1 MGKTF
6 ESLITLTQVSDG
18 APGGAG
24 AQLRIEFSHEEV
36 LRYVDGPNEITYS
49 PSELIIT
56 VYELDNPAEVTITTS
71 TDSGEIQEIKLN
83 NYKVI
88 AKFNSQTI
96 NFKHFGSASD
106 NKALY
111 FFVDDYL
118 NLNPTNFSDNSNVL
132 NFQLFEGNKLKAEK
146 KIVFRNAMTNELA
159 SFRVHA
165 SGITSAIQLTKLHF
179 GEEGLTVT
187 NGGLKIKNLDGETVF
202 SGDDNGNLSITGTIT
217 ATKGQ
222 IGGITIAE
230 NGGLYTEGYQI
241 TPDRIIAKNI
251 TLKEEAE
258 IANYIKLGNSYL
270 YNPNAIDEE
279 TGELIRGR
287 NDPLERVVL
296 QSGNILLRDD
306 GYMTLGDITIFGG
319 KKLEGQQSQESY
331 ISSNSNTWKIYE
343 SGLAEFNNIYAD
355 NCHMGNSVLKVDTIQ
370 TGSNLTIYA
379 DSWVVDQVNK
389 DNNYFTLE
397 QVENANFYPGT
408 VLLINGTQYIVQ
420 SSPVDDNSEGENI
433 YVENASGINK
443 GNIITKLG
451 ANEDMIFSIC
461 GQGRINNVNQDFAK
475 GNCLTLS
482 KILVEEFAEGE
493 NVNYQVNFEPQ
504 LVLGNLDRLG
514 DQNITGMG
522 LYAENV
528 YLKGSLTTTTE
539 DNSYAGVN
547 TVNGV
552 TATKFEDIFVGG
564 ASINDNSPII
574 FWAGAK
580 KEENETLEE
589 AIQNAPFQVTKSGS
603 LYASQGVF
611 EGSIISKSR
620 IQGADIYAARIHGWE
635 DDTAAALSIYDV
647 QHGIAFKTESEQTL
661 FTISQNGMV
670 AGETKF
676 IEINGN
682 NVIGYFGNNEY
693 QTVVDI
699 DGVSYRHLLEGE
711 GNEQIWSQGARLTF
725 LKTGEEEADDSD
737 KIPIFN
743 FDINGQN
750 IAQFDQ
756 ELISLNTVTVQA
768 KQNVQFGKNVMLS
781 YKQVSGGYDL
791 YVYTSNNEGGN
802 E

>member
-36 LRYVDGPNEITYS
+36 LRYVDGLNEITYS
-49 PSELIIT
+49 PTELIIA
-56 VYELDNPAEVTITTS
+56 VYELDNPAEVMIVTS
-71 TDSGEIQEIKLN
+71 TDSGEIQEIKIN
-83 NYKVI
+83 NYNVV

-96 NFKHFGSASD
+96 DFKHFGSSSD

-118 NLNPTNFSDNSNVL
+118 NINPVNFSDNSNVL
-132 NFQLFEGNKLKAEK
+132 SFQLFEGNKLKAEK
-146 KIVFRNAMTNELA
+146 KIIFRNAMTNELA
-159 SFRVHA
+159 YFRVHA

-251 TLKEEAE
+251 SLKEEAE

-270 YNPNAIDEE
+270 YNPDAIDEE

-296 QSGNILLRDD
+296 QSGNILLKDN
-306 GYMTLGDITIFGG
+306 GYMTLGKITIFGG
-319 KKLEGQQSQESY
+319 EQEGQSHQESY
-331 ISSNSNTWKIYE
+331 ISSENNTWKIYE

-379 DSWVVDQVNK
+379 DSWVVDEIG
-389 DNNYFTLE
+389 NNYFTLE
-397 QVENANFYPGT
+397 NIENANFYPGT
-408 VLLINGTQYIVQ
+408 VLLINGTQYVVQ
-420 SSPVDDNSEGENI
+420 IPPIDDTSEGKNI
-433 YVENASGINK
+433 YVENASDITK
-443 GNIITKLG
+443 GSIVTKLG
-451 ANEDMIFSIC
+451 ANGQMIFSVC
-461 GQGRINNVNQDFAK
+461 GQSEIKNVNQDFAK
-475 GNCLTLS
+475 SSCLTLS
-482 KILVEEFAEGE
+482 KILVEEFTESE
-493 NVNYQVNFEPQ
+493 NVNYQINFEPQ
-504 LVLGNLDRLG
+504 LVLGNLGSLG
-514 DQNITGMG
+514 DQSIKGMG

-528 YLKGSLTTTTE
+528 YLKGSLTTTTK

-552 TATKFEDIFVGG
+552 TAEKFKDILIGG
-564 ASINDNSPII
+564 VSINDNSPII
-574 FWAGAK
+574 FWAGAE

-589 AIQNAPFQVTKSGS
+589 AIRKAPFQVTKNGS

-611 EGSIISKSR
+611 EGSIISRSR
-620 IQGADIYAARIHGWE
+620 IQGADIFAARIHGWE
-635 DDTAAALSIYDV
+635 NDAAAALSIYDV

-661 FTISQNGMV
+661 FTISQDGMV

-682 NVIGYFGNNEY
+682 NAIGYFGDNEY
-693 QTVVDI
+693 QTVVDMEGI
-699 DGVSYRHLLEGE
+699 SYRHLLKGE
-711 GNEQIWSQGARLTF
+711 SSEQIWNQGARLSF
-725 LKTGEEEADDSD
+725 LEIIEEETGVFN
-737 KIPIFN
+737 KIPVFN

-750 IAQFDQ
+750 IARFDQ
-756 ELISLNTVTVQA
+756 ELINLNTATVQA
-768 KQNVQFGKNVMLS
+768 KQNVQFGENVMLS
-781 YKQVSGGYDL
+781 YKQVNGGYDL